1 MVDLSICIPTY
12 NRSYYLDNCLNSIK
26 LAIEETDLNE
36 VCISDNYSEEKI
48 DRIIKKYMKHF
59 KIILKNSRNYGMEKN
74 IKKRSMGEGKF
85 CWLL

>member
-26 LAIEETDLNE
+26 LAIEETDLNVE

-59 KIILKNSRNYGMEKN
+59 KIIFNKKLTKLWYG
-74 IKKRSMGEGKF
+74 KKYT
-85 CWLL
+85 